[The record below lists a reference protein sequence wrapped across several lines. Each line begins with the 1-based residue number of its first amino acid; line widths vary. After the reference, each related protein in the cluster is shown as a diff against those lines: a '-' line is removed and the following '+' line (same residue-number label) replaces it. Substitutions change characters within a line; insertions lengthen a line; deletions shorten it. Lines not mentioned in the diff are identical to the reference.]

1 MARFLRNFDAI
12 SFWLGV
18 LAGALLWFLLSRLRP
33 TLKRIVANIREQAQ
47 TSRQEKLLGDRTRL
61 GNDILRY
68 CQGLHL
74 AAPLFSLDEI
84 IIPPCV
90 LAPAPLPMAYEPP
103 PSEDIT
109 DWAIPYT
116 LDSPELASFYGAP
129 SFSIAKALQG
139 NSNLVIVAEAGRGK
153 TTALAHLATQIVRES
168 PELGELSTAIP
179 LMAHAADLALPLQAD
194 EEPIN
199 IIVKAVQTYIRSI
212 PSKRLPNVL
221 KAAFDQKRA
230 ILLLDGLDEL
240 SPKELDEITSYL
252 ESLLNIYPQLR
263 IVTSASP
270 TNLGCLPDLGFYPL
284 SLASWK
290 PEQRS
295 EFITKWGNLWNT
307 FVAEPEK
314 SDLDN
319 LEPLLIAGWLY
330 NNSTNLTPLELTL
343 KVWSAFAGD
352 SLGPKSTDAIKSY
365 IHRLT
370 YGQPDKNRSAL
381 QQLASQMVLNMQA
394 IVDQS
399 HAERWLAGSDIFSVE
414 AEPIS
419 QEARDVDIK
428 STKKERVRAR
438 GAFPDLVNSSILS
451 THVNG
456 QVTISHPIF
465 TAYLASHDIIKTQNR
480 SQILSQAEWV
490 GKRESLHYLAVMD
503 QHAFWVQEMIDK
515 NHDDPL
521 NRSLL
526 AASQWLRDAPNNPTW
541 MVNVMRNL
549 AALLQDEKCTLGLRV
564 RALSA
569 LVFSSNSGVAVL
581 MRQMLKTGNPITRQ
595 LACLGCGILRDQKS
609 VSDIQGLINHHSPN
623 VSRAAILALIAI
635 GDQTSMESVAYSLL
649 HGDESLRRAAAEAL
663 ANHPEE
669 GHPTLQEASQL
680 EEPAVR
686 RAVVFGLGRIQET
699 WSISILENMR
709 ADDTQWVVQDAA
721 TQTLEAI
728 TNKHPRTPETLA
740 ELTHTPWL
748 IGFAGEKGMGVSPGR
763 PAYDLLYK
771 ALKDGDE
778 DQRLA
783 ALYYLRFKGD
793 RESAVPLMETYR
805 SSASDVRESAYEA
818 LKLLTSKGIELPP
831 IM

>member
-1 MARFLRNFDAI
+1 MARFLRNFDAL

-18 LAGALLWFLLSRLRP
+18 LAGALLWFLLGRLRP
-33 TLKRIVANIREQAQ
+33 TLKRIAANLREQAQ
-47 TSRQEKLLGDRTRL
+47 TSRQEKLLNDRTRL
-61 GNDILRY
+61 GNDTLRY

-74 AAPLFSLDEI
+74 AASLFSLDEI
-84 IIPPCV
+84 IIPPRV
-90 LAPAPLPMAYEPP
+90 LAPAPLPMAYEPA

-116 LDSPELASFYGAP
+116 LDFPELASFYGAP
-129 SFSIAKALQG
+129 SFSIARALQG

-153 TTALAHLATQIVRES
+153 TTALAHLATQVVRED

-179 LMAHAADLALPLQAD
+179 LMVHAADLALPLATD

-199 IIVKAVQTYIRSI
+199 LIGKATQTYIRSI
-212 PSKRLPNVL
+212 PSKRLPNVIE
-221 KAAFDQKRA
+221 AAFEQNRA

-240 SPKELDEITSYL
+240 SPKELDDITSYL
-252 ESLLNIYPQLR
+252 ESLLYNYPKLR

-270 TNLGCLPDLGFYPL
+270 TNLVSLPDLGFFPL

-290 PEQRS
+290 TEQRS
-295 EFITKWGNLWNT
+295 EFITKWGNLWNK
-307 FVAEPEK
+307 FVAEPEN
-314 SDLDN
+314 SEPDN

-352 SLGPKSTDAIKSY
+352 SRGPKSTDAIESY
-365 IHRLT
+365 IQRLT
-370 YGQPDKNRSAL
+370 FGQPDKYRPAL
-381 QQLASQMVLNMQA
+381 QQLASQMVLEMQS
-394 IVDQS
+394 VVEQYR
-399 HAERWLAGSDIFSVE
+399 AERWLAGADMFAVE

-419 QEARDVDIK
+419 KEDSEIDSK
-428 STKKERVRAR
+428 PTKKGRAKAH
-438 GAFPDLVNSSILS
+438 GALPDLVSSGILHS
-451 THVNG
+451 RVNG

-465 TAYLASHDIIKTQNR
+465 TAYLASQDLIETQNYPKIF
-480 SQILSQAEWV
+480 SQPEWV
-490 GKRESLHYLAVMD
+490 GKREAIHYLAVMD
-503 QHAFWVQEMIDK
+503 QQAFWMQEIID
-515 NHDDPL
+515 NNNDDPL

-526 AASQWLRDAPNNPTW
+526 AAAQWLRDVPDNPPW
-541 MVNVMRNL
+541 VINVMRNL
-549 AALLQDEKCTLGLRV
+549 AALLQDEKYTLGLRA

-569 LVFSSNSGVAVL
+569 LVFSSNSGVTVL
-581 MRQMLKTGNPITRQ
+581 MRQMLKSENPITRQ

-609 VSDIQGLINHHSPN
+609 VNEIKSLINHHSPN
-623 VSRAAILALIAI
+623 VSRAALLTLIAI
-635 GDQTSMESVAYSLL
+635 GDQTSMESVAYNLL

-669 GHPTLQEASQL
+669 GHPTLQEGSQL

-686 RAVVFGLGRIQET
+686 RAVVFGLGRIHET

-721 TQTLEAI
+721 TQTLEAM
-728 TNKHPRTPETLA
+728 TNKHPRTPEA
-740 ELTHTPWL
+740 IPELTHTAWL

-771 ALKDGDE
+771 ALREGDE

-783 ALYYLRFKGD
+783 ALHYLRFKGD
-793 RESAVPLMETYR
+793 RESAVPLLKTYQ
-805 SSASDVRESAYEA
+805 SSTSDVRDSAYEA
-818 LKLLTSKGIELPP
+818 LHLLTSKGIELPP
-831 IM
+831 SI